1 MQLQQVVHPSKISAK
16 PMESLGISNI
26 PLMSTDVKVK
36 AVEGPTAPASLNE
49 LSSLGG
55 RPSIVRHVK
64 LSLKRATSMIM
75 TRSN

>member
-1 MQLQQVVHPSKISAK
+1 M
-16 PMESLGISNI
+16 

-36 AVEGPTAPASLNE
+36 AVGGPIAHPSLNG
-49 LSSLGG
+49 LSNLVA

>member
-36 AVEGPTAPASLNE
+36 AVGGPIAHPSLNG
-49 LSSLGG
+49 LSNLVA